1 MSIPLSKGRYF
12 TEQDHDKAP
21 AVVIV
26 NESFANRFWPNEDP
40 IGKHL
45 TIPFVGG
52 SREVVGVVSDVK
64 HSSLDTESGLE
75 MYVPYTQK
83 PFNFMGL
90 VVRTTGDPIRM
101 APAVRGEILSIDRS
115 QPVYD
120 VKSMSQIVGA
130 SVSQPRLYTLL
141 LGIFATLAVVLAAV
155 GIYGVMSYSVTQR
168 SHEIGIRMALGADR
182 SDILKMVVGN
192 GMLLAAIG
200 MAVGLGA
207 AFIAARVLE
216 SLLFGVGIRDV
227 TTFISVP
234 LLLAAIAFLSCFI
247 PARRATRIDPMVALR
262 YE

>member
-1 MSIPLSKGRYF
+1 
-12 TEQDHDKAP
+12 
-21 AVVIV
+21 
-26 NESFANRFWPNEDP
+26 
-40 IGKHL
+40 
-45 TIPFVGG
+45 
-52 SREVVGVVSDVK
+52 
-64 HSSLDTESGLE
+64 
-75 MYVPYTQK
+75 
-83 PFNFMGL
+83 
-90 VVRTTGDPIRM
+90 
-101 APAVRGEILSIDRS
+101 
-115 QPVYD
+115 
-120 VKSMSQIVGA
+120 
-130 SVSQPRLYTLL
+130 LYTLL